1 MLVKAYKFIEGVNH
15 YAGMLKYN
23 YNLVRKVNEG
33 KFLIYQAF
41 IRASGNADAFKKFT
55 HEACRVNFNENL
67 KLFAYI
73 INKKSQL
80 IIDDV
85 KAILYLVLLF

>member
-1 MLVKAYKFIEGVNH
+1 
-15 YAGMLKYN
+15 MLKYK